1 VKLVDN
7 WLEVLA
13 KGWSMHLWGLS
24 VALATVA
31 QLAPM
36 VDQLQD
42 VIPAPLFAKLSI
54 LLGLAGMLARLIQQ
68 FVPAPA
74 ATEPPA
80 DLSAHYAALAGTL
93 PPKGTCTQLWPGYW
107 CSREAGHDG
116 PCALRLNPPPA

>member
-24 VALATVA
+24 VALGTLS
-31 QLAPM
+31 QLAPV
-36 VDQLQD
+36 VDQLQG

-54 LLGLAGMLARLIQQ
+54 ILGIAGMLARLIQQ

-74 ATEPPA
+74 EPVPA
-80 DLSAHYAALAGTL
+80 DLSEHYQALAGVKT
-93 PPKGTCTQLWPGYW
+93 
-107 CSREAGHDG
+107 
-116 PCALRLNPPPA
+116 PPAP